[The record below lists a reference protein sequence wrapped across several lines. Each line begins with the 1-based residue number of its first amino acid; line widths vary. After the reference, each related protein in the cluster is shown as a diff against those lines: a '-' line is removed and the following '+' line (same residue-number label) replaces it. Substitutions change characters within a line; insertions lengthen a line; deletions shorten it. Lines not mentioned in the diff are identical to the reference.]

1 MKRFAGSLVA
11 PAIVATA
18 VLGTA
23 ALSVIAGSPFENLSK
38 ANAVSPGATTTAD
51 RVTGKTPGWRVLA
64 KVGPYGKQVAGAL
77 TAGTPKAAWSVWK
90 GQGFVA
96 VDRWNGTAW
105 KQVAVPA
112 KLTGAVR
119 SAVAFDGNSPG
130 NFWLFDSSHPATAL
144 RYSGT
149 KWATQQIPSWALRKQ
164 QGGAG
169 YNVVANV
176 WGTYSSSHVWVFSLN
191 AGAYAAYYNG
201 HAWHKES
208 LPATPLA
215 VDVDASNDIWA
226 LGSREIMHWNPFN
239 GGWHTMPL
247 PPLPPGGGI
256 LPEGSIQYT
265 QLTAASPA
273 DVWLVGQVTATAGP
287 AKNVWFTQHWN
298 GKSWG
303 FNVGPTNFAGSV
315 APDGHGGLWADSID
329 ANPGGFW
336 LLDHFSAGEWT
347 QVSLPAGVW
356 SQSPLTLTWIPGSRS
371 LWATGQSIG
380 TKGSKALILKY
391 GP

>member
-23 ALSVIAGSPFENLSK
+23 ALSVTAGSPFVDMSK
-38 ANAVSPGATTTAD
+38 ATTAKPGARTTAA
-51 RVTGKTPGWRVLA
+51 RVTAKSPGWRVFA
-64 KVGPYGKQVAGAL
+64 KVGPFNKGVSGSL

-90 GQGFVA
+90 GQGFTA

-105 KQVAVPA
+105 RQVGVPA

-119 SAVAFDGNSPG
+119 SAVAFDGNSTG
-130 NFWLFDSSHPATAL
+130 NFWLFDSSHPAAAL

-149 KWATQQIPSWALRKQ
+149 RWTTQQIPSWALRKQ
-164 QGGAG
+164 SGGGG
-169 YNVVANV
+169 YDVVTKV
-176 WGTYSSSHVWVFSLN
+176 FGTYSSSNVWVFSLN

-201 HAWHKES
+201 HAWHKER
-208 LPATPLA
+208 LAETPLA
-215 VDVDASNDIWA
+215 VDVDASNDAWV
-226 LGSREIMHWNPFN
+226 LGAREIMHFD
-239 GGWHTMPL
+239 GTWHTLPL
-247 PPLPPGGGI
+247 PPLPPGP
-256 LPEGSIQYT
+256 LPVGTIKFT
-265 QLTAASPA
+265 QLTAAYPN
-273 DVWLVGQVTATAGP
+273 DVWVIGQVTATAGA
-287 AKNVWFTQHWN
+287 AKNAWFTEHWN

-303 FNVGPTNFAGSV
+303 FNLAPTNFAGSV

-336 LLDHFSAGEWT
+336 LLDHLSGGHWT
-347 QVSLPAGVW
+347 ELRLPPGVW
-356 SQSPLTLTWIPGSRS
+356 SQSPLTLTWIVDTRS

-380 TKGSKALILKY
+380 TQGSKALILRY
-391 GP
+391 GT